1 MADHRHPSDVI
12 PVEPLG
18 DPGYRLMIEHVT
30 DLVVKLAP
38 AGHFLFVSPSYCR
51 LFGKRPEELLGRR
64 FLPLVHEDD
73 REATTT
79 AMQALWQEPWSCYL
93 EQRAL
98 TAQGW
103 RWLAWQDTAIRDET
117 GQVTAIVGVGR
128 DITERRRLEDRLAH
142 SRRLEAVGRLAGG
155 IAHDFNN
162 LLAPILGYTELM
174 LPRFDGRDRER
185 LSNIRAA
192 AQRGKSL
199 VQQLTAFSRCQ
210 VVALRTIDLGGVVAG
225 FESLLRDLLPANVE
239 LILDLQ
245 SGLRVKADIT
255 QLERIIMNLVMNARD
270 AMPDGGRLTVR
281 LRPAVGP
288 DDREEV
294 ELGVCDSGE
303 GIDPAVIGRVFE
315 PFFSTKGSGK
325 GLGLGLSTVQGIVE
339 QHEGR
344 ISLSSTLGQGT
355 QVLIR
360 LAEVDGEPDGSSS
373 SLLRALPGRGRILV
387 VEDEDVIREMV
398 EETLTQSGYMVTTAR
413 NGSEALTFLA
423 GNETID
429 LLLTDVQMPGMDG
442 VELGRRAR
450 GLRSDLRVLFMSGF
464 ARDALGLERA
474 MASHGFLAKPFTIAQ
489 LTSAVG
495 AALLEGPESEST

>member
-1 MADHRHPSDVI
+1 MAAQRHPSDII

-18 DPGYRLMIEHVT
+18 DPGYRLMVEHVT
-30 DLVVKLAP
+30 DLVVKITP
-38 AGHFLFVSPSYCR
+38 AGHYLFVSPSYCR
-51 LFGKRPEELLGRR
+51 LFGKRADEMLGRR

-73 REATTT
+73 RESTTT

-103 RWLAWQDTAIRDET
+103 RWLAWQDTAIRDES
-117 GQVTAIVGVGR
+117 GQVFAIVGIGR
-128 DITERRRLEDRLAH
+128 DITDRRRLEDRLAH

-174 LPRFDGRDRER
+174 LPKAVGRDRER
-185 LSNIRAA
+185 LGHIRSA

-210 VVALRTIDLGGVVAG
+210 VVALRTVDLAGVVVG
-225 FESLLRDLLPANVE
+225 FEALLRDLLPVSVE
-239 LILDLQ
+239 LLLDLQ
-245 SGLRVKADIT
+245 QGLRVKADVM
-255 QLERIIMNLVMNARD
+255 QLERVVLNLVMNARD
-270 AMPDGGRLTVR
+270 AMPHGGRLTVR
-281 LRPAVGP
+281 VKPAASPEGK
-288 DDREEV
+288 DEV
-294 ELGVCDSGE
+294 ELAVIDSGE

-325 GLGLGLSTVQGIVE
+325 GLGLGLATVQGIVE

-344 ISLSSTLGQGT
+344 ISIKSAPDQGT
-355 QVLIR
+355 QVVVR
-360 LAEVDGEPDGSSS
+360 LAAVDSEPDSGSSTM
-373 SLLRALPGRGRILV
+373 LRILSGQGRILV

-398 EETLTQSGYMVTTAR
+398 DEALSQSGYVVVTASS
-413 NGSEALTFLA
+413 GAEALALLGGSQTF
-423 GNETID
+423 D

-450 GLRSDLRVLFMSGF
+450 SLISDLRVLFMSGY
-464 ARDALGLERA
+464 ARDGLGLERA

-495 AALLEGPESEST
+495 AALV